1 MADEHTVL
9 MRRYLLGDVSDG
21 DAERIEGEYFAS
33 DEVFG
38 ELLDAEDDL
47 IDGFLDNRLSPRDRQ
62 LFEGR
67 FFTTE
72 RGRGKVA
79 LAAALE
85 RATVRTARVDGRG
98 RWLTRLAVAAAVAS
112 IVVSAGLLREITV
125 MRRHID
131 HLEAPR
137 VSQPNRVATSI
148 GPATPEGAVFSIIL
162 SSGERGS
169 ASASTLTL
177 PAKAGTA
184 EFWLLLPRDDD
195 PAYAASVQTVEGR
208 TLWTE
213 HGLRSRAVD
222 DRRAIVVRIP
232 GATLSAGTYIVS
244 AMGEKM
250 SGGLEPVEDF
260 SFTIRRP

>member
-1 MADEHTVL
+1 MADEHAVL
-9 MRRYLLGDVSDG
+9 MRRYLLGDVPDR
-21 DAERIEGEYFAS
+21 DAERIEEEYFAN
-33 DEVFG
+33 DERFG

-47 IDGFLDNRLSPRDRQ
+47 IDGFLNNRLSPRDRR

-67 FFTTE
+67 FFGTE

-85 RATVRTARVDGRG
+85 RSTDRTTPFAGRG

-112 IVVSAGLLREITV
+112 IVVSAGLLREIVV
-125 MRRHID
+125 MRRHIEK
-131 HLEAPR
+131 LEAPR
-137 VSQPNRVATSI
+137 VAQRTRIAT
-148 GPATPEGAVFSIIL
+148 GVVPAPPEAAVFSIIL
-162 SSGERGS
+162 SGAERGS
-169 ASASTLTL
+169 GSTSTLTM
-177 PAKAGTA
+177 PANAATA
-184 EFWLLLPRDDD
+184 ELWLLLPRDED
-195 PAYAASVQTVEGR
+195 PTYAASVQTVEGR

-222 DRRAIVVRIP
+222 DRRAIVVSVP

-244 AMGEKM
+244 ATGEKT
-250 SGGLEPVEDF
+250 SGALEPVEDF